1 LPPLCSRMEQP
12 LPDLPS
18 ETLRIADLSN
28 NTATPFSLDL
38 TAAIRSTIS
47 ETLDITSIRKM
58 TFDGEIAPE
67 GETDWRLTAKL
78 GATVTQPCV
87 VTLDPVTSRI
97 DEKITRRYLSN
108 MPEIDGDE
116 VEIPEDV
123 SIEELPSTLDLYQVA
138 IESLSLALPQFPR
151 ADGAAIGEIS
161 VTEPGLTPMSDDDAK
176 PFAGLSDLKK
186 ALENK
191 GSDGD

>member
-1 LPPLCSRMEQP
+1 MEQP

-28 NTATPFSLDL
+28 NTATPFSLDV
-38 TAAIRSTIS
+38 TTDNRAVIAQ
-47 ETLDITSIRKM
+47 TLDITSIRKM
-58 TFDGEIAPE
+58 TFDGEITPD
-67 GETDWRLTAKL
+67 GETDWLLTAKL

-87 VTLDPVTSRI
+87 VTLAPVTTRI
-97 DEKITRRYLSN
+97 DEKIIRRYLSD
-108 MPEIDGDE
+108 MPEIEGDE
-116 VEIPEDV
+116 VEIPDDV
-123 SIEELPSTLDLYQVA
+123 SIEDLPSTLDLYQVA

-151 ADGAAIGEIS
+151 AEGAAIGELS

-191 GSDGD
+191 GSDSDK